1 MLFLRKKSLNLYC
14 FVFLSRFSFGG
25 EESESLD
32 PKCGILSVADRTAK
46 RIGHLIAVSMC
57 HGGPGPGFLVPSIY
71 RFTACGLQEVLKDL
85 LQTLSTGSLYCDI
98 FKKTKSCN

>member
-25 EESESLD
+25 EESEGLD

-46 RIGHLIAVSMC
+46 GTGHLIATSVC
-57 HGGPGPGFLVPSIY
+57 HLGPGPDFLVP
-71 RFTACGLQEVLKDL
+71 
-85 LQTLSTGSLYCDI
+85 
-98 FKKTKSCN
+98 